1 MFSLR
6 TYDSLNPN
14 DNGFLKD
21 YENFNSKV
29 LSLDRFALM
38 ALLHFCF
45 EHSPMFSRKL
55 GAILG
60 RAFEDCIVS
69 ESLFKLLY
77 IFGRF
82 SDQTMNC
89 NEIPGSLA
97 DRKLIAT
104 ELTEK
109 MPLLLDLLNNEMDRA
124 KEIFDQQEVFFWIY
138 PFLFLLLLLGPGGW
152 DREGIDGPKHAASC
166 RSAQLQSGNEVEI
179 SNANFIFY
187 SVVRL

>member
-1 MFSLR
+1 MTTENIILLQDLYGVFSLR

-21 YENFNSKV
+21 YERFNSKV
-29 LSLDRFALM
+29 TSLDRSAFISF
-38 ALLHFCF
+38 FCF
-45 EHSPMFSRKL
+45 YYVLLSLLVKKNFSSFSRKL

-77 IFGRF
+77 IFGK
-82 SDQTMNC
+82 SIHKTMHF
-89 NEIPGSLA
+89 NEIEGSLA

-109 MPLLLDLLNNEMDRA
+109 MPLLLELLNNEMDQA
-124 KEIFDQQEVFFWIY
+124 KEIFDQQEVFVSARPESCIY
-138 PFLFLLLLLGPGGW
+138 HHHLT
-152 DREGIDGPKHAASC
+152 
-166 RSAQLQSGNEVEI
+166 
-179 SNANFIFY
+179 
-187 SVVRL
+187 VRLE